1 MIAMLGTTLT
11 RAHLRAP
18 HTLACCL
25 AMSIAVAGCDAERSS
40 NPLSPSIAGP
50 LAGVTI
56 TTPAAVGPTN
66 ALLIATTEQPLTLIF
81 ASADSNSVRPFTYE
95 VQVATDAAFTQIV
108 VEIAGVEPNEF
119 GQVIIQLPSSLDPDR
134 TYYWR
139 VRALDGANTGEYSA
153 TASFEVFTPV
163 VIGMPAVGSPGNGDT
178 TPSNIVTLEIVNPE
192 IAGPAES
199 IMYRFELATDP
210 SFTTLAAVLTV
221 AQAASTATAV
231 SNAASSGGRT
241 SASPGALPHD
251 QTFFW
256 RARVSAQARNGEIIG
271 PWTPTASFT
280 TPPPPVLI
288 GVPTPTSP
296 INGTIAPTL
305 KPTLVVANGEV
316 TGTAGTVTY
325 QFQVDNSPAF
335 TSPES
340 TFSITRSGSGTSSGL
355 VTVDLTAGTQYY
367 WRVRGTNGTLTSSWS
382 ATATFL
388 TAAAAPPGP
397 SPAPPGPGPG
407 GPRTPDPPPGGQL
420 PLPNEAALI
429 NSIAAANPGAIA
441 NSCIE
446 EGGSWEFMDLAV
458 AALRARDTRWGY
470 NCKRGNCNDPSIDVV
485 DYFWGI
491 GDGQQSTNVYL
502 IDIISA
508 VCPGGN
514 QSPAWIDQTQ
524 ATADE
529 GTVGRWIYPR

>member
-1 MIAMLGTTLT
+1 MTAMPGTTLT

-25 AMSIAVAGCDAERSS
+25 AMSIAVTGCDAERSS
-40 NPLSPSIAGP
+40 NPLSPNIAGP

-56 TTPAAVGPTN
+56 TAPVTVGPTN
-66 ALLIATTEQPLTLIF
+66 ALLIATTEQPLTLTF

-108 VEIAGVEPNEF
+108 LEIAGVEPNEF

-153 TASFEVFTPV
+153 TAMFEVFTPV
-163 VIGMPAVGSPGNGDT
+163 VIGMPAVGSPSNGGT
-178 TPSNIVTLEIVNPE
+178 TPSNVVTLEVVNPE
-192 IAGPAES
+192 IIGPAES

-280 TPPPPVLI
+280 TPPPPVVL

-296 INGTIAPTL
+296 INGTTAPTL

-316 TGTAGTVTY
+316 TGAAGTVTY

-340 TFSITRSGSGTSSGL
+340 TFSITRSGSGTSSGI
-355 VTVDLTAGTQYY
+355 VTVNLTAGTQYH
-367 WRVRGTNGTLTSSWS
+367 WRVRGTNGALTTSYS
-382 ATATFL
+382 ATQTFR
-388 TAAAAPPGP
+388 TPSGSGP
-397 SPAPPGPGPG
+397 SGPNVPSDPSG
-407 GPRTPDPPPGGQL
+407 GRTPDPPPGQL
-420 PLPNEAALI
+420 LPMPNMAAI
-429 NSIAAANPGAIA
+429 VDQVAQQYPGALA
-441 NSCIE
+441 NSCQDA
-446 EGGSWEFMDLAV
+446 GGTWEFLDHV
-458 AALRARDTRWGY
+458 VDRLRQTDTRWGY
-470 NCKRGNCNDPSIDVV
+470 NCKRGDCNDPSQDVV
-485 DYFWGI
+485 AYHAGAGPETEGVLETRTADVI
-491 GDGQQSTNVYL
+491 GGHCGPDPGASWHEQEY
-502 IDIISA
+502 I
-508 VCPGGN
+508 PGGGAARWT
-514 QSPAWIDQTQ
+514 SR
-524 ATADE
+524 
-529 GTVGRWIYPR
+529 GRF

>member
-1 MIAMLGTTLT
+1 MTAMLGTILT

-18 HTLACCL
+18 HALAGCL
-25 AMSIAVAGCDAERSS
+25 AMSIAVAGCDADRSS

-56 TTPAAVGPTN
+56 TAPAAVGPTD

-108 VEIAGVEPNEF
+108 VDLAGVEPNEF
-119 GQVIIQLPSSLDPDR
+119 GQVIIQLPSTLDPDR

-153 TASFEVFTPV
+153 TASFEVFSPV
-163 VIGMPAVGSPGNGDT
+163 VVGMPAVGAPGNGGT
-178 TPSNIVTLEIVNPE
+178 TPSNVVTLEVVNPE
-192 IAGPAES
+192 ITGPAES

-221 AQAASTATAV
+221 AQAASTAPAV

-256 RARVSAQARNGEIIG
+256 RARVSAQARNGTITG

-280 TPPPPVLI
+280 TPPPPVVI

-296 INGTIAPTL
+296 INGATAPTL
-305 KPTLVVANGEV
+305 KPTLVVANGAV

-340 TFSITRSGSGTSSGL
+340 TFSITRSGSGTTNGI
-355 VTVDLTAGTQYY
+355 VTINLTDGTQYY
-367 WRVRGTNGTLTSSWS
+367 WRARGTNGALTSSWS

-388 TAAAAPPGP
+388 TATGA
-397 SPAPPGPGPG
+397 PAPG
-407 GPRTPDPPPGGQL
+407 GGYRTPDPPPGGKL
-420 PLPNEAALI
+420 PLPNESALI
-429 NSIAAANPGAIA
+429 NSIAASNPNALA

-446 EGGSWEFMDLAV
+446 EGGRWEFMDLAV

-470 NCKRGNCNDPSIDVV
+470 NCKRGDCHEPSIDVV
-485 DYFWGI
+485 DYFWGV
-491 GDGQQSTNVYL
+491 GDGQGSTDVYL

-524 ATADE
+524 VTADQ
-529 GTVGRWIYPR
+529 GTIGRWIYPR

>member
-1 MIAMLGTTLT
+1 MTAMLGTTLA

-18 HTLACCL
+18 HALAGCL
-25 AMSIAVAGCDAERSS
+25 AMSITVAGCDAERSS

-56 TTPAAVGPTN
+56 TAPAAVGPTN
-66 ALLIATTEQPLTLIF
+66 SLLIATTEQPLTLIF

-108 VEIAGVEPNEF
+108 VEITGVEPNEF

-153 TASFEVFTPV
+153 TASFELFTPV
-163 VIGMPAVGSPGNGDT
+163 VIGAP
-178 TPSNIVTLEIVNPE
+178 TPSSPASGATTATNTPSLVAQHAEIT
-192 IAGPAES
+192 GPAES
-199 IMYRFELATDP
+199 IRYRFELANDP
-210 SFTTLAAVLTV
+210 GFTNLAAVLTV
-221 AQAASTATAV
+221 TQAQGASTST
-231 SNAASSGGRT
+231 SPSG
-241 SASPGALPHD
+241 LPYEEEFH
-251 QTFFW
+251 W
-256 RARVSAQARNGEIIG
+256 RVRVSAQARNGEITG
-271 PWTPTASFT
+271 PWSTTASFS
-280 TPPPPVLI
+280 TPQPPVVI
-288 GVPTPTSP
+288 GTPTPTSP
-296 INGTIAPTL
+296 INNTTTATVRPTL
-305 KPTLVVANGEV
+305 TV
-316 TGTAGTVTY
+316 TNGTVTGDAATVTY
-325 QFQVDNSPAF
+325 RFEVDEGTSFGNPAAAVVLA
-335 TSPES
+335 
-340 TFSITRSGSGTSSGL
+340 RSGSGTTAATLSSNL
-355 VTVDLTAGTQYY
+355 EANREYF
-367 WRVRGTNGTLTSSWS
+367 WRVNGTNGTVTSAWS
-382 ATATFL
+382 GPQQFRTPTGGSPSPP
-388 TAAAAPPGP
+388 PPG
-397 SPAPPGPGPG
+397 SG

-420 PLPNEAALI
+420 PLPNEEALI
-429 NSIAAANPGAIA
+429 NSIAAANPGALA

-470 NCKRGNCNDPSIDVV
+470 NCKRGDCNDPSIDVV

-491 GDGQQSTNVYL
+491 GDGQESTDVYL

-524 ATADE
+524 TTADE

>member
-1 MIAMLGTTLT
+1 MTALLGATLT

-18 HTLACCL
+18 HALAGCL

-50 LAGVTI
+50 LVGVTI
-56 TTPAAVGPTN
+56 TAPAAVGPAN
-66 ALLIATTEQPLTLIF
+66 SLLIATTEQPLTLIF

-108 VEIAGVEPNEF
+108 IEIAGVEPNEF
-119 GQVIIQLPSSLDPDR
+119 GQVTIQLPSSLDPDR

-139 VRALDGANTGEYSA
+139 VRALDGANTGDYSA

-163 VIGMPAVGSPGNGDT
+163 VIGMPAVGSPGNGGT
-178 TPSNIVTLEIVNPE
+178 TPSNIVTLEVVNPE
-192 IAGPAES
+192 ITGPAES

-280 TPPPPVLI
+280 TPPPPVVI

-296 INGTIAPTL
+296 INNTTTATVRPTL
-305 KPTLVVANGEV
+305 TVTNGTV
-316 TGTAGTVTY
+316 TGDAGTVTY
-325 QFQVDNSPAF
+325 RFEVDEG
-335 TSPES
+335 TS
-340 TFSITRSGSGTSSGL
+340 FGNAAAVVVVARSGSGT
-355 VTVDLTAGTQYY
+355 TAATLNSNLEAGREYF
-367 WRVRGTNGTLTSSWS
+367 WRVNGTNGTVTSAWS
-382 ATATFL
+382 GPQQFRTPT
-388 TAAAAPPGP
+388 GGSP
-397 SPAPPGPGPG
+397 SPPPPGPG

-420 PLPNEAALI
+420 PLPNEEALI
-429 NSIAAANPGAIA
+429 NSIAAANPGALA
-441 NSCIE
+441 DSCIE
-446 EGGSWEFMDLAV
+446 EGGRWEFMDLAV

-470 NCKRGNCNDPSIDVV
+470 NCKRGDCNDPSIDVV

-491 GDGQQSTNVYL
+491 GDGHESTDVYL